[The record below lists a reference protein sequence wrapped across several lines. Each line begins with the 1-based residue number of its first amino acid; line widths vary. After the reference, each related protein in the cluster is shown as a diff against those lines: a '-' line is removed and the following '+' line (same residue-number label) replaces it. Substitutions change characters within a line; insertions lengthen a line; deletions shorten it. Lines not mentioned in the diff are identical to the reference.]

1 MTREVMVGGQRVKL
15 YKVSKFATGWCS
27 DRNLANRIVEKREKT
42 LRECRLNSQDIKK
55 LVRL

>member
-1 MTREVMVGGQRVKL
+1 MTREILVDGKRIKL
-15 YKVSKFATGWCS
+15 YKVSKYATGWCS

-42 LRECRLNSQDIKK
+42 LRECRLNSQDMKK